1 MKKKILILT
10 AILVVSGLV
19 AYNYLYQSHRD
30 IANETVSYSESAK
43 SVFDSFQKSDST
55 ANAKY
60 LDQTIEIYG
69 KITNL
74 DLPNKTITVDEKV
87 LARCTN
93 GIPSTLKLQ
102 DFIALKGRVVG
113 YDDLLE
119 EVQMDQCTIKKQ

>member
-1 MKKKILILT
+1 MKKKLLILLAILI
-10 AILVVSGLV
+10 VSAFF

-30 IANETVSYSESAK
+30 IATESISFSESAK
-43 SVFDSFQKSDST
+43 DVFNAFRKNDSA

-60 LDQTIEIYG
+60 LDKTMEIYG
-69 KITNL
+69 KITNI

-93 GIPSTLKLQ
+93 GIPNTLKLQ
-102 DFIALKGRVVG
+102 EFIALKGRVVG

-119 EVQMDQCTIKKQ
+119 EVQMDQCSIKK